1 VLARENRLTSAFDFK
16 LTMKAGN
23 KQVSEHVIIY
33 LKRDEAQPHARFG
46 FLVGKPVAGAVGR
59 NLTKRRLRS
68 IAAEILKSNPSNYS
82 LVVRA
87 LPGSAEL
94 DWNRLREEV
103 LAAFDGAFQKR
114 TKA

>member
-16 LTMKAGN
+16 STMKAGN

-68 IAAEILKSNPSNYS
+68 IAAEILKANPSNYS

-94 DWNRLREEV
+94 DWNRLREEFLNTAQ
-103 LAAFDGAFQKR
+103 LAFK
-114 TKA
+114 KVEK

>member
-1 VLARENRLTSAFDFK
+1 MLARENRLTSALDFK
-16 LTMKAGN
+16 STMKAGN
-23 KQVSEHVIIY
+23 KQVSDHVIIY

>member
-1 VLARENRLTSAFDFK
+1 VLARENRLTSALDFK
-16 LTMKAGN
+16 STMKAGN
-23 KQVSEHVIIY
+23 KQVSDHVIIY

>member
-1 VLARENRLTSAFDFK
+1 
-16 LTMKAGN
+16 MKAGN
-23 KQVSEHVIIY
+23 KQVSDHVIIY